1 MSPLRKEYDH
11 ERYIEGEKMSFLK
24 NLKIRAK
31 LTFGFSVMILFMV
44 GIGFDGYWSTVKIN
58 AIVEE
63 ANNINIPILDYLLQ
77 TDRDLQQLL
86 VAERSMIFA
95 NVKSEAFKT
104 LIQEYEENLKQ
115 AEDRF
120 NKFKALVKSE
130 DAKAVIPKYEKTREE
145 WKAVSRKV
153 VDGRMAD
160 TREGRREAL
169 DLTLTVAKEKFDEM
183 RGYIDQMT
191 EASFAQLE
199 KEKEV
204 GAATQKKTVFSIIL
218 VTGIGILVGMLL
230 SWLISRGITK
240 PINDAVAGLKDIA
253 EGEGDLTTRLNVV
266 SNDEVGELAKWFNT
280 FMEKLQSV
288 IKDVVNNTETISSSS
303 AELSAISEQMTSGA
317 EETST
322 KTNAAAVATE
332 EMNATMNTIAS
343 TMEEASTNIGMVASA
358 AEQMASSINEIAQN
372 SEKASSITGGAVTLA
387 KNSSDRVEG
396 LGKSAQEISKVTETI
411 TEISEQ
417 TNLLALNATIEAAR
431 AGEAGKGFAVVANEI
446 KELARQTAEATN
458 EISKRIEGI
467 QDSISGTITDIEQV
481 PKVINEVNE
490 IVSTIATAVEEQSV
504 TTKEIATNVTQ
515 ASQGVQEVTEN
526 VAQSSTVSAD
536 LSREVSEVNHAS
548 GEIASSSAQVNLSA
562 VDLSKVSEHLKSL
575 VGQFKV

>member
-1 MSPLRKEYDH
+1 MKL
-11 ERYIEGEKMSFLK
+11 FK

-31 LTFGFSVMILFMV
+31 LTLGFSVMILFMV
-44 GIGFDGYWSTVKIN
+44 GIGFNGYWSAKKIN
-58 AIVEE
+58 AIVEDSTQV
-63 ANNINIPILDYLLQ
+63 NMPILDYLLQ

-95 NVKSEAFKT
+95 NAKSDLFKT
-104 LIQEYEENLKQ
+104 LVQEYDENLKQ
-115 AEDRF
+115 AEERF
-120 NKFKALVKSE
+120 SKFKALVESE
-130 DAKAVIPKYEKTREE
+130 DAKAIIPKFEKAQKE
-145 WKAVSRKV
+145 WKEISRRV
-153 VDGRMAD
+153 VDGRVAD

-169 DLTLTVAKEKFDEM
+169 DLTLTLAKEKFDEM

-191 EASFAQLE
+191 EASFANFE
-199 KEKEV
+199 KEAEI

-218 VTGIGILVGMLL
+218 VTGIGMLVGMLL
-230 SWLISRGITK
+230 SWLISKGITK
-240 PINDAVAGLKDIA
+240 PVNDAVAGLKDIA

-280 FMEKLQSV
+280 FMEKLQNV

-303 AELSAISEQMTSGA
+303 AELSAISEQMSSGA

>member
-1 MSPLRKEYDH
+1 MKL
-11 ERYIEGEKMSFLK
+11 FK

-31 LTFGFSVMILFMV
+31 LTLGFSVMILFMV
-44 GIGFDGYWSTVKIN
+44 GIGFNGYWSAKKIN
-58 AIVEE
+58 AIVEDSTQV
-63 ANNINIPILDYLLQ
+63 NMPILDYLLQ

-95 NVKSEAFKT
+95 NAKSDLFKT
-104 LIQEYEENLKQ
+104 LVQEYDENLKQ
-115 AEDRF
+115 AEERF
-120 NKFKALVKSE
+120 SKFKALVESE
-130 DAKAVIPKYEKTREE
+130 DAKAIIPKFEKAQKE
-145 WKAVSRKV
+145 WKEISRRV
-153 VDGRMAD
+153 VDGRVAD

-169 DLTLTVAKEKFDEM
+169 DLTLTLAKEKFDEM

-191 EASFAQLE
+191 EASFANFE
-199 KEKEV
+199 KEAEI

-218 VTGIGILVGMLL
+218 VTGIGMLVGMLL
-230 SWLISRGITK
+230 SWLISKGITK
-240 PINDAVAGLKDIA
+240 PVNDAVAGLKDIA

-280 FMEKLQSV
+280 FMEKLQNV

-303 AELSAISEQMTSGA
+303 AELSAISEQMSSGA

-458 EISKRIEGI
+458 EISKRIERI

-504 TTKEIATNVTQ
+504 TTKEIASNVTQ

-536 LSREVSEVNHAS
+536 LSREVSEVNQAS
-548 GEIASSSAQVNLSA
+548 GEIASSSSQVSLSA
-562 VDLSKVSEHLKSL
+562 VDLSKVSEHLKTL

>member
-303 AELSAISEQMTSGA
+303 AELSAISEQMSSGA

>member
-1 MSPLRKEYDH
+1 MKL
-11 ERYIEGEKMSFLK
+11 FK

-31 LTFGFSVMILFMV
+31 LTLGFSVMILFMV
-44 GIGFDGYWSTVKIN
+44 GIGFNGYWSAKKIN
-58 AIVEE
+58 AIVEDSTQV
-63 ANNINIPILDYLLQ
+63 NMPILDYLLQ

-95 NVKSEAFKT
+95 NAKSDLFKT
-104 LIQEYEENLKQ
+104 LVQEYDENLKQ
-115 AEDRF
+115 AEERF
-120 NKFKALVKSE
+120 SKFKALVESE
-130 DAKAVIPKYEKTREE
+130 DAKAIIPKFEKAQKE
-145 WKAVSRKV
+145 WKEISRRV
-153 VDGRMAD
+153 VDGRVAD

-169 DLTLTVAKEKFDEM
+169 DLTLTLAKEKFDEM

-191 EASFAQLE
+191 EASFANFE
-199 KEKEV
+199 KEAEI

-218 VTGIGILVGMLL
+218 VTGIGMLVGMLL
-230 SWLISRGITK
+230 SWLISKGITK
-240 PINDAVAGLKDIA
+240 PVNDAVAGLKDIA

-280 FMEKLQSV
+280 FMEKLQNV

-504 TTKEIATNVTQ
+504 TTKEIASNVTQ

-536 LSREVSEVNHAS
+536 LSREVSEVNQAS
-548 GEIASSSAQVNLSA
+548 GEIASSSSQVSLSA
-562 VDLSKVSEHLKSL
+562 VDLSKVSEHLKTL

>member
-1 MSPLRKEYDH
+1 MK
-11 ERYIEGEKMSFLK
+11 FFK

-31 LTFGFSVMILFMV
+31 ITLGFAVMILFIA
-44 GIGFDGYWSTVKIN
+44 GIGFNAYWSTVKIN
-58 AIVEE
+58 AIVED
-63 ANNINIPILDYLLQ
+63 ATTVNLPILDYLLQ

-95 NVKSEAFKT
+95 NAKSDLFKT
-104 LIQEYEENLKQ
+104 LVQDYEENLKQ
-115 AEDRF
+115 SEDRF
-120 NKFKALVKSE
+120 NKFKALVESE
-130 DAKAVIPKYEKTREE
+130 AAQAIIPKYEKAREA
-145 WKAVSRKV
+145 WKEISRRV
-153 VDGRMAD
+153 VDGRIAD

-169 DLTLTVAKEKFDEM
+169 DLTLTSAKEKFDEM
-183 RGYIDQMT
+183 RGYIDQLT
-191 EASFAQLE
+191 EASFAHFE
-199 KEKEV
+199 KEAEA
-204 GAATQKKTVFSIIL
+204 GATTERQTVYSIVL
-218 VTGIGILVGMLL
+218 LNGIGMLVGMLL

-240 PINDAVAGLKDIA
+240 PVNDAVAGLKDIA
-253 EGEGDLTTRLNVV
+253 QGEGDLTTRLKVV
-266 SNDEVGELAKWFNT
+266 SNDEVGELAKWFNI
-280 FMEKLQSV
+280 FMEKLQAI
-288 IKDVVNNTETISSSS
+288 IKDVVDNTETISSSS
-303 AELSAISEQMTSGA
+303 AELSAISEQMSSGA
-317 EETST
+317 EDTSA
-322 KTNAAAVATE
+322 KTNAAASATE
-332 EMNATMNTIAS
+332 EMNATMNTIAA
-343 TMEEASTNIGMVASA
+343 TMEQASTNIGMVASA
-358 AEQMASSINEIAQN
+358 AEQMASSISEIAQN
-372 SEKASSITGGAVTLA
+372 AEKASNITGGAVTLA

-396 LGKSAQEISKVTETI
+396 LGKAAQEISKVTETI

-504 TTKEIATNVTQ
+504 TTKEIATNVSQ
-515 ASQGVQEVTEN
+515 ASQGVQEMTEN

-536 LSREVSEVNHAS
+536 LSREVSEVNRSS
-548 GEIASSSAQVNLSA
+548 GEIASSSSQVNLSA
-562 VDLSKVSEHLKSL
+562 VDLSKISEHLKSL

>member
-1 MSPLRKEYDH
+1 MKL
-11 ERYIEGEKMSFLK
+11 FK

-31 LTFGFSVMILFMV
+31 LTLGFSVMILFMV
-44 GIGFDGYWSTVKIN
+44 GIGFNGYWSAKKIN
-58 AIVEE
+58 AIVEDSTQV
-63 ANNINIPILDYLLQ
+63 NMPILDYLLQ

-95 NVKSEAFKT
+95 NAKSDLFKT
-104 LIQEYEENLKQ
+104 LVQEYDENLKQ
-115 AEDRF
+115 AEERF
-120 NKFKALVKSE
+120 SKFKALVESE
-130 DAKAVIPKYEKTREE
+130 DAKAIIPKFEKAQKE
-145 WKAVSRKV
+145 WKEISRRV
-153 VDGRMAD
+153 VDGRVAD

-169 DLTLTVAKEKFDEM
+169 DLTLTLAKEKFDEM

-191 EASFAQLE
+191 EASFANFE
-199 KEKEV
+199 KEAEI

-218 VTGIGILVGMLL
+218 VTGIGMLVGMLL
-230 SWLISRGITK
+230 SWLISKGITK
-240 PINDAVAGLKDIA
+240 PVNDAVAGLKDIA

-458 EISKRIEGI
+458 EISKRIERI

>member
-1 MSPLRKEYDH
+1 
-11 ERYIEGEKMSFLK
+11 MSFLK

-458 EISKRIEGI
+458 EISKRIERI

-504 TTKEIATNVTQ
+504 TTKEIASNVTQ

-536 LSREVSEVNHAS
+536 LSREVSEVNQAS
-548 GEIASSSAQVNLSA
+548 GEIASSSSQVSLSA
-562 VDLSKVSEHLKSL
+562 VDLSKVSEHLKTL

>member
-1 MSPLRKEYDH
+1 MKL
-11 ERYIEGEKMSFLK
+11 FK

-31 LTFGFSVMILFMV
+31 LTLGFSVMILFMV
-44 GIGFDGYWSTVKIN
+44 GIGFNGYWSAKKIN
-58 AIVEE
+58 AIVEDSTQV
-63 ANNINIPILDYLLQ
+63 NMPILDYLLQ

-95 NVKSEAFKT
+95 NAKSDLFKT
-104 LIQEYEENLKQ
+104 LVQEYDENLKQ
-115 AEDRF
+115 AEERF
-120 NKFKALVKSE
+120 SKFKALVESE
-130 DAKAVIPKYEKTREE
+130 DAKAIIPKFEKAQKE
-145 WKAVSRKV
+145 WKEISRRV
-153 VDGRMAD
+153 VDGRVAD

-169 DLTLTVAKEKFDEM
+169 DLTLTLAKEKFDEM

-191 EASFAQLE
+191 EASFANFE
-199 KEKEV
+199 KEAEI

-218 VTGIGILVGMLL
+218 VTGIGMLVGMLL
-230 SWLISRGITK
+230 SWLISKGITK
-240 PINDAVAGLKDIA
+240 PVNDAVAGLKDIA

-280 FMEKLQSV
+280 FMEKLQNV

-303 AELSAISEQMTSGA
+303 AELSAISEQMSSGA

-504 TTKEIATNVTQ
+504 TTKEIASNVTQ

-536 LSREVSEVNHAS
+536 LSREVSEVNQAS
-548 GEIASSSAQVNLSA
+548 GEIASSSSQVSLSA
-562 VDLSKVSEHLKSL
+562 VDLSKVSEHLKTL